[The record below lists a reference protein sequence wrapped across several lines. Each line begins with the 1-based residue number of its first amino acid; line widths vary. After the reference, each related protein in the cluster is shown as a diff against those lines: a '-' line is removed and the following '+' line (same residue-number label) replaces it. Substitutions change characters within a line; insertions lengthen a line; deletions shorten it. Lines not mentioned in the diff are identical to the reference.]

1 MRQSLISVLGL
12 VVGMF
17 FLHQQQRMV
26 LVDYEHM
33 LHAEY
38 QMMAEGVALEIMESI
53 AAKPFDAATA
63 DPDYQPSDF
72 DADDMAPWPF
82 ETGKAFD
89 AATALEDYHE
99 ITTHTVSYDIGGT
112 TIDFLV
118 DMNVTYVDDN
128 RTFTTN
134 QTDTKEVIVSVRHA
148 RYKDAL
154 VELPRAFSAFSY

>member
-1 MRQSLISVLGL
+1 MRQSYISVLGL

-17 FLHQQQRMV
+17 FLHQQHRMA
-26 LVDYEHM
+26 LVENEQM
-33 LHAEY
+33 LHDEL
-38 QMMAEGVALEIMESI
+38 QVMAEGVALEIMDSI
-53 AAKPFDAATA
+53 AAKPFDAATT

-72 DADDMAPWPF
+72 DADEMSPWPF
-82 ETGKAFD
+82 TTRKSFD

-99 ITTHTVSYDIGGT
+99 ITTHTVSHDIGGPT
-112 TIDFLV
+112 VDFLV
-118 DMNVTYVDDN
+118 DISVTYVDDN